1 MDFKGV
7 LFGTRVFGGGVSFM
21 KVLFNVLQAIGLLV
35 VLFGIG
41 CIESPSIVPFICIVA
56 GSGIFAIGYKGEQQY
71 VTL

>member
-1 MDFKGV
+1 
-7 LFGTRVFGGGVSFM
+7 M

-41 CIESPSIVPFICIVA
+41 CIESPSIVPYICIIA